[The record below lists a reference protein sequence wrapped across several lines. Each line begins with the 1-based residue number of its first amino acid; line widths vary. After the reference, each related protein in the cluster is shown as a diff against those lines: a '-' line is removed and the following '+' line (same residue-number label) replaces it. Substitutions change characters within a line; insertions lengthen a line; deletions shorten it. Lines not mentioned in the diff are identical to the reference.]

1 MRYRTVT
8 AKGEGIE
15 YPELTGKIIRQV
27 RFANDEEF
35 TALVMEFEDNTLVSF
50 RLKARIGLLM
60 EPELSTLKDGDIVKW
75 LRLKSRP
82 ATLRVRDNRKA

>member
-1 MRYRTVT
+1 MRYRTVR

-15 YPELTGKIIRQV
+15 YPELSGKIIRQV

-35 TALVMEFEDNTLVSF
+35 TALVIEFEDNTLVSF
-50 RLKARIGLLM
+50 RLKARIALLM

-75 LRLKSRP
+75 KRLKRGP
-82 ATLRVRDNRKA
+82 ATLRVLDHRKV

>member
-1 MRYRTVT
+1 MRYRTVR

-15 YPELTGKIIRQV
+15 YPELRGKIIKQV
-27 RFANDEEF
+27 RFANDEF

-50 RLKARIGLLM
+50 RLKARISLLM

-75 LRLKSRP
+75 KRLKRRP
-82 ATLRVRDNRKA
+82 ATLRVLDNRKA

>member
-1 MRYRTVT
+1 
-8 AKGEGIE
+8 
-15 YPELTGKIIRQV
+15 V
-27 RFANDEEF
+27 RFANDEKF
-35 TALVMEFEDNTLVSF
+35 TALVMEFEDNALVSF

>member
-1 MRYRTVT
+1 M
-8 AKGEGIE
+8 
-15 YPELTGKIIRQV
+15 RQV

-60 EPELSTLKDGDIVKW
+60 EHRSFQP
-75 LRLKSRP
+75 
-82 ATLRVRDNRKA
+82 